1 VRFCLRR
8 VSQCRER
15 LRHQNELSEH
25 HKKLLRRFA
34 SVQRIQSDVTP
45 KQDTVSKRRRYGGAL
60 RHCSKQRGYRRGAAA
75 TRRSFAF
82 QEAVARKCLSRKFQS
97 ASAIVGTRT
106 RPCRHHGALPRC
118 RTCIRGQPHP
128 VRSKKDGRAR
138 HGFGGNCPV
147 VKLNTVSRAV
157 YPAIRHSVSN

>member
-1 VRFCLRR
+1 MRFCLRR

-45 KQDTVSKRRRYGGAL
+45 KQNSVSKRRRYGGAL
-60 RHCSKQRGYRRGAAA
+60 RHCSKQRRYRRGAAA

-82 QEAVARKCLSRKFQS
+82 QEAVARKCLLRKFRS

-106 RPCRHHGALPRC
+106 RPCRHHGAL
-118 RTCIRGQPHP
+118 
-128 VRSKKDGRAR
+128 
-138 HGFGGNCPV
+138 
-147 VKLNTVSRAV
+147 SRA
-157 YPAIRHSVSN
+157 AHLHSGTATPSEAEKKRSDAARVWRKLSCCQIEHGKSGGLSCNQTQRV